1 MSHCTLIFE
10 KKAMPIT
17 IYKNNSDPVPLLVEQ
32 LRAGRLQDHLVLVS
46 TIHDKRLLQNE
57 LSRQFL
63 GLTPKVEVL
72 SHQLATWLKY
82 GVDGA
87 VGKLFLI
94 PRERRFAL
102 SRWNVEVN
110 AGYSD
115 TELDR
120 MHDILS
126 WIGQHGVD
134 SKELPSDFGGLEKVF
149 SQFAN
154 WCTDQ
159 NWVDRTSMFLFANR
173 VPSHAIDHQYIHF
186 YQIGKP
192 DRHITSAIDA
202 ILDGG
207 GKAKNWIVYRP
218 SGNKT
223 STGLR
228 IDQSDSAEEIQPDKV
243 TVNVMSALDV
253 RDEVARVFKVIKD
266 HITNSSTGLSYDDF
280 VILVTDY
287 ESYRPVLEHMSDSF
301 DIPLSLAKGAKLI
314 GDPAV
319 SRLRSLLKVQVNGFK
334 LEDILDIYGDGIIP
348 LSSNSGEE
356 NQLPNLRTFGRF
368 CKQYN
373 IRTIDQLASELDRAM
388 DREVRNRIQR
398 AIRKGAIVDHDPTLF
413 IERHG
418 AFYQDICKTLVGL
431 KARYPDGSQPM
442 SSWFL
447 WAKGSLIT
455 LGVLSSAELMAAV
468 GKLVKAAELGLTMVS
483 RIGHDPIMDGAEF
496 SKAFDALLDG
506 NIPVSQHPGMVLAG
520 AFGDYTCFPRKHVFV
535 LGMTESSYPDAIGSE
550 DLFAFMGP
558 EGSSWVRKLEN
569 DPYDVA
575 VCSLASITNQA
586 GSLCLSYPKSGDSDH
601 TMPSVFISDSKTFFP
616 WWDIQELPVSNAG
629 SCFDK
634 LDWMKRHSHL
644 PFDPESDTL
653 GSADIGNL
661 SCHVSGVARLRES
674 PSRISIWDGMLPSV
688 SGDRAPVAD
697 KVIHEAVSSL
707 KKDGALRISVSQ
719 LDSFV
724 ASPLDYFFSRLLLIE
739 PPTEYLDEAE
749 QNKKGTLLHTIL
761 DLFYSDADA
770 FGDLVDPVLNEDAAL
785 IRIKKIADKVFEDH
799 VEDLG
804 NPETPF
810 PEILKNQIVST
821 LEAYIKAEHS
831 GLKQVEGIWG
841 EVRPATLRDKNA
853 RVTEVPFLYK
863 LEVDGITVQINGFI
877 DRIDTNAGDS
887 IKVIYDYKTGSEY
900 SVKQYKDM
908 NAGLSFQLPVYLNS
922 LKGGEGSRMLAG
934 YYHIPLSK
942 KGKKTQLKG
951 MLGNRSLT
959 VVKDGHMRYKDNHG
973 LLPDEQLSEF
983 LDVLQQRRIKPI
995 VRLILSGSFHQSL
1008 TEPSKYSDFKRMS
1021 RWSKAVNELRKLTI
1035 KSAYSESDIF
1045 SKYYVEA
1052 TVYDVPTVADVAEG
1066 ED

>member
-1 MSHCTLIFE
+1 MSF
-10 KKAMPIT
+10 T

-46 TIHDKRLLQNE
+46 TVHDKRLLQNE

-63 GLTPKVEVL
+63 GLAPKVEVL

-102 SRWNVEVN
+102 SRWNVDWSM
-110 AGYSD
+110 GYSD

-126 WIGQHGVD
+126 WIGLHGLD
-134 SKELPSDFGGLEKVF
+134 SKELPSDFGGLERIF
-149 SQFAN
+149 SQFTD
-154 WCTDQ
+154 WCTDK

-173 VPSHAIDHQYIHF
+173 VPSHAIDHKHIHL

-192 DRHITSAIDA
+192 ERHLTSALDA
-202 ILDGG
+202 IIDGG
-207 GKAKNWIVYRP
+207 GNEKNWIVYRP
-218 SGNKT
+218 SANKT

-228 IDQSDSAEEIQPDKV
+228 IDQSDSAEEIQLEKV
-243 TVNVMSALDV
+243 RVNALSALDV
-253 RDEVARVFKVIKD
+253 RDEVTTVFKVIKD
-266 HITNSSTGLSYDDF
+266 RVAISSDGLSYDDF
-280 VILVTDY
+280 VLLVTDY
-287 ESYRPVLEHMSDSF
+287 DLYRPFLEHMSDSF
-301 DIPLSLAKGAKLI
+301 DVPLSLSKGAKLL

-319 SRLRSLLKVQVNGFK
+319 SRLRALLNVQVNGFK

-348 LSSNSGEE
+348 LTSDSAEE

-373 IRTIDQLASELDRAM
+373 IRTIDQLASELARAM
-388 DREVRNRIQR
+388 EREVRNRIQG
-398 AIRKGAIVDHDPTLF
+398 AIRKGAIVDHDPTFF

-418 AFYQDICKTLVGL
+418 EFYQDICKTLVGL
-431 KARYPDGSQPM
+431 KSRYPNESQPM
-442 SSWFL
+442 SSWFM
-447 WAKGSLIT
+447 WTKEMIVS
-455 LGVLSSAELMAAV
+455 LGVLSSAELMAAA
-468 GKLVKAAELGLTMVS
+468 GKLSKAAELGLTMVS
-483 RIGHDPIMDGAEF
+483 RIEHDPIMDGAEF
-496 SKAFDALLDG
+496 SRAFDELLDG
-506 NIPVSQHPGMVLAG
+506 NIPVSQHPGRVMAG
-520 AFGDYTCFPRKHVFV
+520 AVGDYTCFPRKHVFV
-535 LGMTESSYPDAIGSE
+535 LGMTESSFPQTIGSE
-550 DLFAFMGP
+550 DLFAFMGS
-558 EGSSWVRKLEN
+558 EGATWVRKLEN
-569 DPYDVA
+569 DPYEVA
-575 VCSLASITNQA
+575 VCSLASLSNQA
-586 GSLCLSYPKSGDSDH
+586 GSLCLSYANSGDSDH

-616 WWDIQELPVSNAG
+616 WWDVQELPVPSTSN
-629 SCFDK
+629 CFDK
-634 LDWMKRHSHL
+634 LDWMKRHSNL
-644 PFDPESDTL
+644 PFDPEVDTL
-653 GSADIGNL
+653 HSTDIGNL
-661 SCHVSGVARLRES
+661 SSHVSAVARLRES
-674 PSRISIWDGMLPSV
+674 PIRISIWDGMLPSAR
-688 SGDRAPVAD
+688 GDSATVAD
-697 KVIHEAVSSL
+697 EVIQKAVSSL

-724 ASPLDYFFSRLLLIE
+724 ASPLDYFFSRLLRIE

-761 DLFYSDADA
+761 DLFYSDTSA
-770 FGDLVDPVLNEDAAL
+770 FGDIVDPVRNEDAAL
-785 IRIKKIADKVFEDH
+785 IRIKKIAEKVFEDH

-810 PEILKNQIVST
+810 PAILKNQIGTT
-821 LEAYIKAEHS
+821 LEAFIKVEHS
-831 GLKQVEGIWG
+831 GLTQVEGIWG

-853 RVTEVPFLYK
+853 RVTEVPFLYE
-863 LEVDGITVQINGFI
+863 LDVDGITVQINGFI
-877 DRIDTNAGDS
+877 DRIDTNADES
-887 IKVIYDYKTGSEY
+887 IKIIYDYKTGSDY
-900 SVKQYKDM
+900 SVKYFKDM

-922 LKGGEGSRMLAG
+922 LKGDEVSRMLAG

-942 KGKKTQLKG
+942 KGKKIKLKG

-959 VVKDGHMRYKDNHG
+959 VVKDGEMRYKDNHG
-973 LLPDEQLSEF
+973 LLPDEQLSQF
-983 LDVLQQRRIKPI
+983 LEALQENRIKPI

-1035 KSAYSESDIF
+1035 KSVYSEADIF
-1045 SKYYVEA
+1045 SHYYVEA
-1052 TVYDVPTVADVAEG
+1052 TVYKGPTVADIAEG